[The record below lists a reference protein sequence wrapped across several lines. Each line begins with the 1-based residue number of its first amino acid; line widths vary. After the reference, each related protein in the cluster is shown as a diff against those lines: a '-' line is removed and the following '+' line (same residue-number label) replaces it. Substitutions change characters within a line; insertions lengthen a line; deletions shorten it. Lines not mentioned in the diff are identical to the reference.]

1 MRASAA
7 LHQGPG
13 QADTAAERTGNC
25 SPGRRA
31 GRSPRHR
38 DSACDRLQSSSTRS
52 RQCEWPLD
60 GRSACACSRHGSG
73 DHVLTQLCSDPRDAT
88 RNTPHPSDSERQAG
102 SGLSFRV
109 WKPADSM
116 KREPRRLG
124 AAVPSHVARL
134 SSQALGPCLA
144 PNAGSSG
151 GFPSKRPWAP
161 KTPPRRGLCE
171 HC

>member
-38 DSACDRLQSSSTRS
+38 DSTCDRLQSSSTRS

-60 GRSACACSRHGSG
+60 SRSACACSRHGSG

-144 PNAGSSG
+144 PSAGSSG